1 MSDIV
6 IIISLLFFFTMIWS
20 LYFILSKKHKSSS
33 NENFNNY
40 ENLFFDESDSI
51 EEILKLIKKYKEFN
65 KEFFEKSFMDN
76 IKDLFREI
84 DYAKYIKILEI
95 IMKNSSNLD
104 IFIKTSF
111 SENEELLD
119 ITKAGIITLN
129 NLSEITL
136 NILRELKKKR
146 EWKNSF
152 TYSEFNKIMSVK
164 EKYYQLCL
172 DVEKILFWYSF
183 NLLSQR
189 YRYRNI
195 DEINFEELHENYMAE
210 IKEFMKS

>member
-1 MSDIV
+1 M
-6 IIISLLFFFTMIWS
+6 
-20 LYFILSKKHKSSS
+20 K
-33 NENFNNY
+33 
-40 ENLFFDESDSI
+40 FFDESDSI

-146 EWKNSF
+146 E
-152 TYSEFNKIMSVK
+152 
-164 EKYYQLCL
+164 
-172 DVEKILFWYSF
+172 
-183 NLLSQR
+183 
-189 YRYRNI
+189 
-195 DEINFEELHENYMAE
+195 
-210 IKEFMKS
+210 